1 MPPWLMSLI
10 AADLAITALV
20 LWFVFARRRE
30 QGPRGQGLPGVDFR
44 AMAAFTE
51 EMHPRVGEMVRSRW
65 SGDGTQLPGV
75 LAGVLDELERE
86 CSRRRLRCDR
96 PMLKLMLARSLAK
109 HGVGSGTE
117 VRRALE
123 RVA

>member
-1 MPPWLMSLI
+1 MPPWLIPVI
-10 AADLAITALV
+10 AADLAITGLV

-30 QGPRGQGLPGVDFR
+30 EGSRGQGLLGVDFR

-51 EMHPRVGEMVRSRW
+51 EMHPRVGEMMRSRW

-75 LAGVLDELERE
+75 LAAMLDELERE

-96 PMLKLMLARSLAK
+96 ATLKLMLARSLAK
-109 HGVGSGTE
+109 HGIGSGTE